1 MLELFNNEINFET
14 NLNEFYLKSLSLESE
29 SVSEFAKLFYPPKY
43 KNLINEIKY

>member
-29 SVSEFAKLFYPPKY
+29 SVSEFAKLFTLQ
-43 KNLINEIKY
+43 NIKI